1 MKKLHLKSKEM
12 SVEKYGLEKTLGFL
26 KFYPNIYL
34 TKREIQCLQQFVIGK
49 NNERIAETLNISTRT
64 VEFYFKKLQNKFYC
78 NNKEDFFKKLKASG
92 LEDNHNCGLERT

>member
-64 VEFYFKKLQNKFYC
+64 VEFYFKNYRINFIVTI
-78 NNKEDFFKKLKASG
+78 KKIF
-92 LEDNHNCGLERT
+92 